1 MATKKTMA
9 LGTSA
14 AALALV
20 TGLGLASVASAA
32 DATGA
37 ASDTTSGT
45 TQSAPSERGG
55 HGGHRSGGP
64 EMALGLAEKLGV
76 EESKLSDAL
85 DAFREANKPAERT
98 EDAARPDRAQRDAA
112 LAKSLAQTLGLEES
126 KVTAALEELRTEG
139 QAERA
144 AALKSKL
151 DAAVK
156 DGTLTQIEA
165 DAVTKATEKGVIGG
179 R

>member
-1 MATKKTMA
+1 MATKKTIA

-32 DATGA
+32 DTTGTV
-37 ASDTTSGT
+37 SDTTSGI
-45 TQSAPSERGG
+45 TQSLPSERGG
-55 HGGHRSGGP
+55 HGGHRGGGP
-64 EMALGLAEKLGV
+64 EMASGLAEKLGV

-85 DAFREANKPAERT
+85 DTFREANKPAERIK
-98 EDAARPDRAQRDAA
+98 DAARPDREERDAA
-112 LAKSLAQTLGLEES
+112 LAKSLAQTLGIEES
-126 KVTAALEELRTEG
+126 EVTAALEELRTESN
-139 QAERA
+139 AERA
-144 AALKSKL
+144 AALTSKL

-156 DGTLTQIEA
+156 DGTPTQGEA